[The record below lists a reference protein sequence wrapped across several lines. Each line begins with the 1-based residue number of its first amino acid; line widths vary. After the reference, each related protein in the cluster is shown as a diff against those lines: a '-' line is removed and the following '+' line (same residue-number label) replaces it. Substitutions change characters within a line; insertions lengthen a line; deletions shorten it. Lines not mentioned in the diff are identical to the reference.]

1 MNLTDALV
9 LAVVAAL
16 LALAVRSIL
25 RSRRAG
31 ACSGCGSASTCSAH
45 ATVSPCPAAADMLD
59 RVEKNLGK

>member
-31 ACSGCGSASTCSAH
+31 ACSGCGSASTC
-45 ATVSPCPAAADMLD
+45 PAAADMLD